1 MNIASTDI
9 AAEGALGIGLAV
21 VGLVLVA
28 LLIGA
33 FALGVRSKR
42 REPPRPHPE
51 EQPRL
56 PAEGA
61 VHEIREHREPDEVPR
76 GDERLSPHEMPG
88 GGNVSSRGSSFK
100 GRRRWDEGRSGSF
113 GSGGSG

>member
-1 MNIASTDI
+1 MPWVSDWPWS
-9 AAEGALGIGLAV
+9 AA
-21 VGLVLVA
+21 
-28 LLIGA
+28 
-33 FALGVRSKR
+33 
-42 REPPRPHPE
+42 PR
-51 EQPRL
+51 
-56 PAEGA
+56 GA